1 MKNDMKM
8 KKLLFILSIAFVL
21 MGCTESK
28 VKSTATDYLQK
39 QMKDPSS
46 FKAENIQ
53 VILDTIP
60 IFLNRE
66 LLSAAEEANEAL
78 ENYNRYKDR
87 DSYLWYDEKQKA
99 SSQMSSALL
108 SLGIA
113 YNLAKAK
120 KDKSYE
126 YMVLINCSGKNSYG
140 STVSS
145 KYIVIV
151 DKDKTDKVI
160 GEYHVNTD
168 FLEKILAIYYTQED
182 EKAKLKE
189 NEFGKIDTDNMTPI
203 EQFIFNEQ

>member
-1 MKNDMKM
+1 M

-151 DKDKTDKVI
+151 DKDKKDKVI